1 MGKDK
6 FYQELGTSIMID
18 DLSDVRIEVTA
29 PEPTHDSSDA
39 KVKVVEPDDD
49 YEPGSAKLEETKASP
64 ELVAEAD
71 IKQAKVTDLEGRL
84 VKVEQERDDSIAK
97 VKTLEDSHKQEAET
111 AKAEAKAGKAELNAR
126 IKALEEWKAAKL
138 AEEEAT
144 RTAKQQVA
152 EDTTSKEEEK
162 KEKKPSPLFLD
173 FFGTF
178 SPKE

>member
-1 MGKDK
+1 MGRDK
-6 FYQELGTSIMID
+6 FYEELGLTATPTLNEIQNTPVQVIEPPKSPEKPIVELPEAKD
-18 DLSDVRIEVTA
+18 TPPTPPPVETDEVTDT
-29 PEPTHDSSDA
+29 EKEGVS
-39 KVKVVEPDDD
+39 
-49 YEPGSAKLEETKASP
+49 GEE
-64 ELVAEAD
+64 
-71 IKQAKVTDLEGRL
+71 IN
-84 VKVEQERDDSIAK
+84 
-97 VKTLEDSHKQEAET
+97 
-111 AKAEAKAGKAELNAR
+111 ELNAR